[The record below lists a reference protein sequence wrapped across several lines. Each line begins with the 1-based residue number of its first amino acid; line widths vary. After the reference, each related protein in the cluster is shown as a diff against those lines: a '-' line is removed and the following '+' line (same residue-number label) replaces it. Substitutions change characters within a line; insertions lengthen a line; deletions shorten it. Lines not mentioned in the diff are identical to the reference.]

1 MKALRPALVAILGLV
16 SLVSALVISDT
27 SAAAAA
33 TALAG
38 GVPAP
43 SSTVTGGTST
53 AAAASPIVQ
62 RLSVPATSAPG
73 SPPAVVLEI
82 LERGAPTVAAT
93 VAVHSL
99 TTGQSIVV
107 VQLGWIRTGRP
118 LRVSWPRG
126 TRLAADAYHV
136 SVSAHDARGRSLL
149 RTHAERGVATLTVQ
163 DPPAPAPVPAPA
175 PGQASSAP
183 PPAGL
188 PTPAQTA
195 AMGVVFPVG
204 GPHNFGGPENR
215 FGAPRGGYTHQGQ
228 DVLTA
233 EGTPILAP
241 LPGTITW
248 TSYQAG
254 GAGYY
259 AVEHTSIG
267 FDLMFAHCE
276 AGSLIVSEGTAV
288 LAGQQLCR
296 AGQTGDATTPHL
308 HFEMWVGGWQ
318 APGGYPIDPLPYL
331 EAWEHP
337 VP

>member
-1 MKALRPALVAILGLV
+1 MKALRGALLAFLGLV
-16 SLVSALVISDT
+16 SLVLAPCTPGASAATAPPADSPAATSAGSTNT
-27 SAAAAA
+27 SAAA
-33 TALAG
+33 
-38 GVPAP
+38 
-43 SSTVTGGTST
+43 TG
-53 AAAASPIVQ
+53 SPIVE

-82 LERGAPTVAAT
+82 LEEGAPTVAAA

-99 TTGQSIVV
+99 TTGQSIVI
-107 VQLGWIRTGRP
+107 VQLGWIRTGRTM
-118 LRVSWPRG
+118 RVPWPRG
-126 TRLAADAYHV
+126 TRLAAGTYHV
-136 SVSAHDARGRSLL
+136 SVSAHDARGRSLR
-149 RTHAERGVATLTVQ
+149 RTHADRGVATLTVQ
-163 DPPAPAPVPAPA
+163 DPPAPATSPAPPAQAQTSAA
-175 PGQASSAP
+175 PAG
-183 PPAGL
+183 AGL

-215 FGAPRGGYTHQGQ
+215 FGAPRDGYTHQGQ

-233 EGTPILAP
+233 EGTPVLAP
-241 LPGTITW
+241 FPGTITW
-248 TSYQAG
+248 TSYQAT

-267 FDLMFAHCE
+267 FDFMFAHCE
-276 AGSLIVSEGTAV
+276 AGSLDVSEGTTV

-296 AGQTGDATTPHL
+296 AGQTGDATAPHL